1 MLTLKTGSWVH
12 CSLVKLSKLKT
23 CNAAASI
30 VPRRIAAAC
39 APSMGTTHMH
49 PHGSLFLGVSKVCST
64 HSSKK
69 HREKGLLLLLLKV
82 ARQGGLITEQTLP
95 HTICWVY
102 CRTTFVIIQ
111 LAGVTLCKSTISAF
125 TRRVIRLYVAIL
137 PNRTLGCIAPAIG
150 HFVVV
155 LQMTWSIAIV
165 GGIRTTE
172 PMLPESA
179 KRHA

>member
-1 MLTLKTGSWVH
+1 MLPQALFQDGLQQPVLLRW
-12 CSLVKLSKLKT
+12 
-23 CNAAASI
+23 AQ
-30 VPRRIAAAC
+30 RICTHTAAC
-39 APSMGTTHMH
+39 FWACPRCAP
-49 PHGSLFLGVSKVCST
+49 P

-137 PNRTLGCIAPAIG
+137 PNRTLGCIAPAIR

-165 GGIRTTE
+165 GGIRTRQAQKL
-172 PMLPESA
+172 LPGHIQSVGL
-179 KRHA
+179 